1 MIYALRED
9 TKERHVESVDPS
21 QISPAGRA
29 ASTADGSAFP
39 LTAAQRGIWFAQH
52 LMPDTP
58 IVIANYAE
66 INGPLDVDL
75 LDDVVRDSMHEID
88 CGMLRLIE
96 IDGTPFQVVDNTL
109 TDRFERIDLRRE
121 PDPAAAAQ
129 AWMVA
134 NYSAPIDLLRD
145 RLIKGAVLRLGDEHY
160 YWYSCI
166 HHIVIDGY
174 GAILLINR
182 ASDLYTAALDN
193 HDPNPPSV
201 PPLTELNT
209 AEDAYR
215 SSTRFAKDRAY
226 WMGKAA
232 GLPDPVSLSP
242 TSAAPDVCPRRIG
255 GLLSPQLTAALDV
268 AAQQT
273 NSFQTPMLIAALAAY
288 VSHVTGTDDVVL
300 SLPVSGRT
308 SAVLRRSGG
317 MVSNVVPIR
326 VTISPT
332 TTVSELV
339 GQVQLELTGALR
351 HQRYR
356 SEDLRRDVGGSE
368 DPRGFY
374 GPAINIM
381 NFPSDVKLGP
391 VSGRFQILSTG
402 PVQDLSVNLYPSVD
416 GTTRIDFEANRRSYT
431 DADLSNHHRRFVALL
446 GTFAAASSDSRVFD
460 LDVLTASERR
470 SLVPALGA
478 PALPPILLADI
489 LARGVSAGG
498 SALALGDL
506 TIDYVELDRSTN
518 RLARRLI
525 GLGATAGSVIASAFP
540 RGVDGIVAL
549 WAIAKTGATYL
560 PLDPLL
566 PAERLEH
573 MIADSAATIGL
584 TDATA
589 VLPQMIPWFE
599 INDAAFSGAVAA
611 ESDAPITDADRGLRL
626 RLDHVAYI
634 IYTSGSTGVPK
645 GVAVSHRGLATF
657 TAEAR
662 PELAVTSTSRVL
674 RVSSPS
680 FDASIFE
687 MVLAFS
693 AGATLVIAPADV
705 VGGDELGEV
714 IRRGNVTHIV
724 SAPAVLGTLDATG
737 LESLEAIVVG
747 GDVCPPDL
755 VARFGTRLRFYNSYG
770 PTEATIVVSMSEAL
784 DTPAA
789 ITIGAPLQGVRALV
803 LDRWLRPMP
812 EGVAGEL
819 YLAGPGLARGYLDR
833 PALTA
838 GRFVADPIGGGQ
850 RMYRTGDMVR
860 WTADHRLEYLGRT
873 DSQVKVRGQRVELG
887 EIEALLNRR
896 ADVGTAVVV
905 ARKDRR
911 DQTILVA
918 YICAAPGAVAQPA
931 VLRAAAA
938 QSLPGYMV
946 PAVITVLDQMPTT
959 RAGKVDRTALP
970 EPELASAPFRL
981 PATPAEVRV
990 ATIFAELLDLDRV
1003 GADDSFFDLG
1013 GDSLAATRLISRVN
1027 ADLHT
1032 RLTVREIFDNPT
1044 VSGIAR
1050 RPASS
1055 GPPRAT
1061 LVPGARPARIPL
1073 SPAQTRMWFLHR
1085 FDPLGT
1091 AYHLPLVVGL
1101 DGDLDTPALEAAMLD
1116 VAGRHESLRTV
1127 FPEDAAGP
1135 VQRVLPIEQACIDLT
1150 PHPLTPAALVPAIGA
1165 FAGVPFDI
1173 TQAMSLRTRLFRLD
1187 AHSHVLVVIMHHI
1200 VADGGSLAPLASDI
1214 AIAYEARKRGAAP
1227 GWQPLPAQYADYA
1240 VWQNTWLGAP
1250 GDPDAAGTKQIDHW
1264 KQVLRD
1270 APAVLSLPTDRPRP
1284 PVVSHRGAA
1293 IDFAV
1298 DRDLASRLRDIAG
1311 LHDATMFMTLHAAY
1325 ATLLSRLCSTTD
1337 IVIGTPISGR
1347 SDPLL
1352 DDLIGMFVNTVPL
1365 RTIVDPATSFN
1376 DLVDQVR
1383 ATDLAA
1389 YANADVPF
1397 ERLVDELDVPRTQS
1411 FSPVFQVTL
1420 SVQTNTVTTGDGAA
1434 ALQLPELAVRALNF
1448 EHGTT
1453 HFDLALNI
1461 DEQVDGTLRC
1471 ELRYATDIFD
1481 ADTAAAM
1488 VSRFLMLLTALTD
1501 RPETP
1506 VGDVAILDSDE
1517 YERLAPAL
1525 GRTSVAPQTFG
1536 SLIAAAVEANPDGV
1550 ALQWQGVGHTYREVD
1565 DWSTELAQRLI
1576 SQGAA
1581 PESPV
1586 AIAVRRSLDS
1596 VRATWAVIKT
1606 GAAFLPV
1613 DPAYPSERIAHMLN
1627 DSGARLGLTTAANR
1641 AHLPDTVRWIIVDD
1655 LVPADACADA
1665 EGDADSA
1672 AAGVSVD
1679 IDHAAYMIYTS
1690 GSTGTPKGVVVTHR
1704 GLANLAAERR
1714 LNYAMHPSARFL
1726 HNTSPS
1732 FDMAIGEQIAAL
1744 SAAATLVISPPDLS
1758 PEELTHLLASEH
1770 ITHALITPTMLTAL
1784 DPTGLDELIV
1794 LGVGGEAVT
1803 TDLIDRWAPG
1813 RQMRNGYGPTETTDI
1828 ATVARLEAGQPVTI
1842 GTGVHG
1848 FELLV
1853 LDTRLRPVPVG
1864 VTGEL
1869 YLAGPG
1875 LARGYHRRHAMTA
1888 ERFVANPFSVPGA
1901 RMYRTGDVVSWVEGE
1916 LRYHGRS
1923 DNQVKIRG
1931 YRIELGEIESAA
1943 HRLPGVRQAV
1953 VLKRVTDH
1961 GDRLVVYL
1969 VPRHDVAIDTA
1980 AIRTALTVALP
1991 AHMVPEA
1998 YVVVD
2003 RLPLTVNGKLDH
2015 DRLPVP
2021 DFTTA
2026 TTPYRAP
2033 ADAVQTTI
2041 AELMAELLGRERIGV
2056 DDSFFSLGGDSIGS
2070 IQLVSRAR
2078 ARGVHFTPRDVF
2090 EHKTVAALAKVAG
2103 TDPADDVRLA
2113 ELPGGGTGSLPLLP
2127 VMRDMVERPGGFG
2140 RFSQALVLELPEGI
2154 DRAGI
2159 VATLSAVIDHHDAL
2173 RAVLTDTGLEIRPA
2187 ASVAVDRLL
2196 RHVEV
2201 PAGTDPSA
2209 ATEAEY
2215 RQALGRLDPRTGDMM
2230 QFVWI
2235 DTGHSGRLVVALHHL
2250 IVDGVSWRILVP
2262 DMISAWA
2269 ALSAGLPPVL
2279 APVGTSLRRWSHA
2292 LLEHA
2297 LAPEATA
2304 ELPWWQSVLAA
2315 PDHPLGPRHL
2325 DPRID
2330 TVASVER
2337 ITVELDRDLTRA
2349 VIDEVP
2355 RAFRSNVEDV
2365 LLAALMH
2372 ALYVWRAEHGDRQVS
2387 VLAQLEGHGR
2397 EESVVPGAD
2406 LSRTVGWFTSVY
2418 PVRFDLSGL
2427 ELPATLAGPTAVAV
2441 LKRVKEHLRA
2451 VPRRGIGFGIL
2462 RHLNPASSAAL
2473 TTTHPPAISFNYL
2486 GRTGAQAVPEELA
2499 QLGWMPATDGILEPD
2514 ADRDMPAAAAL
2525 DVNAIVT
2532 ESNGSAVLSAVF
2544 GYASGVLSH
2553 SDVSAL
2559 TEYWTRSLEVLTD
2572 DVRANGGQLTPS
2584 DLHPFQVAQADL
2596 DRWRHRYPDMSDV
2609 WPLSPLQQGLAFHAQ
2624 LAPVRDVYVSQTV
2637 LDLEGVVDGARLRSA
2652 AVALV
2657 GRYQNLRT
2665 AFVTGSGGAAVQL
2678 VVDHVEPGWQQL
2690 DVSDLDIDESSRA
2703 VGGVR
2708 RRELGT
2714 RFRLERPPLLRFAL
2728 IKTGHDHWQLVVT
2741 LHHINVDGWSMPLLL
2756 RDLLVL
2762 YATHADS
2769 TVLPPAP
2776 SYRDFLLWVHRQDH
2790 DASRAAWAEA
2800 FAGCDQPTLL
2810 VENHTATG
2818 EINSVTDVVDEAAT
2832 AALSAVAAR
2841 FGVTLNTIVQ
2851 IAWAIVIAQQ
2861 VDSQDVVFGATV
2873 SGRPAD
2879 LDGVESMVGLCINT
2893 VPVRVVIDAD
2903 EPISALLQRQQAEQT
2918 RLLEHHY
2925 LGLVDVQAAAGPGSL
2940 FDTLTVFE
2948 SYPLDADAIAAAGSI
2963 DGMQITGVDGSEA
2976 THYPLSLTAD
2986 PGTEL
2991 ALRLTF
2997 HENAFTR
3004 GAVEALSGRLRRVLR
3019 AVAEEPDSP
3028 TGQLHLLSDAE
3039 RAELVPMRGPAA
3051 VPQATLAQL
3060 IASAVDANPAGI
3072 AVLWR
3077 NRGYSY
3083 RDVDE
3088 WTDVL
3093 ARLLADRG
3101 ARPETFVAVAVPRSL
3116 DSVRAVWAVAKTGAA
3131 FVPIDPHYPADR
3143 IAHMLSDCGAALGI
3157 TTRDQRPGLP
3167 DSVTWVVLENLPQ
3180 ELFTDPAQPPQHH
3193 PSEPRHPAYMIY
3205 TSGSTGTPKGVVVTH
3220 QGLANLAAER
3230 LLRYHMTSTSRF
3242 LHNTSPSF
3250 DMAVGEQI
3258 SALSAAAT
3266 LVISPPDLTPAEL
3279 SDLIGGHGV
3288 THALITPTMLGML
3301 DPVDLP
3307 GLLVLGVGGESVS
3320 AELVDRWAPGR
3331 QMRNG
3336 YGPTEATDIATVSE
3350 LHAGRPVAIGRPVH
3364 GFELLVLD
3372 SRLRPVPAG
3381 VTGELYLA
3389 GPALARGY
3397 HGRPALTADR
3407 FTANPFGDGGDRMYR
3422 TGDLVTTMP
3431 SGELRYHGRSD
3442 NQVKIRGH
3450 RIELGEIDAVLTRH
3464 PHVDR
3469 SVTIA
3474 RPGPG
3479 GQVVLVSYVVA
3490 PAHDGSRTDEISDF
3504 AAEFLPRHMLP
3515 GVIMATDSIP
3525 FTPTGK
3531 LDERALPQPDF
3542 ESGVPHRAPATATE
3556 VVVAAAF
3563 ADSLGIPAVSVHDDF
3578 FSIGGNSLT
3587 AIGVLGQ
3594 IRDQLQRPIPLQW
3607 FLADPTVLALARRID
3622 TFDPMAADAALDV
3635 VLPIRET
3642 GTATPLFCIHPIL
3655 GLSWSYAGLARHL
3668 DDNRPV
3674 YGLQVPGLH
3683 SEEPL
3688 ADSID
3693 AIAAR
3698 YLREVRRI
3706 APDGPYH
3713 LLGWSLGG
3721 VIAHAM
3727 AAQLAQAGAEVGS
3740 LIILDS
3746 SAIPVVST
3754 DDTGLRAADVLG
3766 ALGLDD
3772 VGSDHLSHLTTESVA
3787 DVLAEI
3793 EDMPPGLRQPQVQ
3806 RLIAAA
3812 EHHAALLHKH
3822 VPGKFDGDLLFFSA
3836 DADDPGSTAAFDSW
3850 APHVTGLAQIHP
3862 LPVTHWQ
3869 MCSPAALRTAG
3880 PIIAGHLERG
3890 PRSAQV
3896 VEAGG

>member
-1 MIYALRED
+1 MQ
-9 TKERHVESVDPS
+9 SVDPS
-21 QISPAGRA
+21 QISPAAR
-29 ASTADGSAFP
+29 STSAADGAAFP

-52 LMPDTP
+52 LLPDTP

-75 LDDVVRDSMHEID
+75 LDDVVRASMHEID

-96 IDGTPFQVVDNTL
+96 IDGAPFQLVDDSL
-109 TDRFERIDLRRE
+109 TDRFERIDLRHE
-121 PDPAAAAQ
+121 PDPVAAAQ

-182 ASDLYTAALDN
+182 ASDLYTAALEGR
-193 HDPNPPSV
+193 DPNPPSV

-215 SSTRFAKDRAY
+215 SSPRFTKDRAY

-242 TSAAPDVCPRRIG
+242 TTAAPDVCPRRIG
-255 GLLSPQLTAALDV
+255 GLLSPQLTSALDI

-273 NSFQTPMLIAALAAY
+273 KSFQTPMLIAALGAY
-288 VSHVTGTDDVVL
+288 VSHLTGADDVVL

-326 VTISPT
+326 VKISPT
-332 TTVSELV
+332 TTVAELV
-339 GQVQLELTGALR
+339 EQVQLDLTGALR

-356 SEDLRRDVGGSE
+356 SEDLRRDLGGNE

-381 NFPSDVKLGP
+381 NFPSEVKLGP

-416 GTTRIDFEANRRSYT
+416 GNTRIDFEANRRSYT
-431 DADLSNHHRRFVALL
+431 DADLEHHHRRFVDLL
-446 GTFAAASSDSRVFD
+446 GTFAAASPDSQVFGF
-460 LDVLTASERR
+460 DVLTTAERR

-478 PALPPILLADI
+478 PALSPIMLPDI
-489 LARGVSAGG
+489 LTGGVSAGR
-498 SALALGDL
+498 SALVAGDL
-506 TIDYVELDRSTN
+506 RIDYADLDLSTN

-525 GLGATAGSVIASAFP
+525 GLGATPGAVVASAFP
-540 RGVDGIVAL
+540 RGVTGIRAL
-549 WAIAKTGATYL
+549 WAFAKTGATYL
-560 PLDPLL
+560 PLDPHL

-573 MIADSAATIGL
+573 MIVDSAATIGL
-584 TDATA
+584 TDSSAA
-589 VLPQMIPWFE
+589 LPQTIPWFE
-599 INDAAFSGAVAA
+599 IGSVAVSDAVES
-611 ESDAPITDADRGLRL
+611 ESDAPITDADRGISLRS
-626 RLDHVAYI
+626 DHVAYI

-645 GVAVSHRGLATF
+645 GVAVPHTGLATF
-657 TAEAR
+657 TAAAR
-662 PELAVTSTSRVL
+662 PELAVTSSSRML

-693 AGATLVIAPADV
+693 AGATLVITPADV
-705 VGGDELGEV
+705 VGGDDLGEV
-714 IRRGNVTHIV
+714 IRRGAVTHIV

-755 VARFGTRLRFYNSYG
+755 VARFGTRMRFFNSYG

-784 DTPAA
+784 DAPEA

-803 LDRWLRPMP
+803 LDRWLRPLP
-812 EGVAGEL
+812 EGVPGEL
-819 YLAGPGLARGYLDR
+819 YLAGPGLARGYVDR

-838 GRFVADPIGGGQ
+838 GRFVADPIGEGR
-850 RMYRTGDMVR
+850 RMYRTGDIVR
-860 WTADHRLEYLGRT
+860 WTADRQLEYLGRS

-896 ADVGTAVVV
+896 TDVGTAVVV

-911 DQTILVA
+911 DQTILVG
-918 YICAAPGAVAQPA
+918 YICAAPGRTVEPA
-931 VLRAAAA
+931 LVRADVA

-946 PAVITVLDQMPTT
+946 PTVITVLDRMPTT
-959 RAGKVDRTALP
+959 RAGKVDRNALP
-970 EPELASAPFRL
+970 EPDLASAAPFRT
-981 PATPAEVRV
+981 PATPAEILV
-990 ATIFAELLDLDRV
+990 AQIFAELLDLDRV

-1027 ADLHT
+1027 AELHT

-1050 RPASS
+1050 RPAAS
-1055 GPPRAT
+1055 GAARAT
-1061 LVPGARPARIPL
+1061 LVPGPRPARIPL
-1073 SPAQTRMWFLHR
+1073 SPAQTRMWFLNR
-1085 FDPLGT
+1085 FDPSAT

-1101 DGDLDTPALEAAMLD
+1101 DGDLDAPALEAALLD

-1127 FPEDAAGP
+1127 FPEDDAGP
-1135 VQRVLPIEQACIDLT
+1135 AQQVLPIEQVTIDLT
-1150 PHPLTPAALVPAIGA
+1150 PHPLSRTGLVSAIGA
-1165 FAGVPFDI
+1165 LAGAPFDI
-1173 TQAMSLRTRLFRLD
+1173 TSSMSLRLRLFRLD
-1187 AHSHVLVVIMHHI
+1187 AHSHVLAVIMHHV
-1200 VADGGSLAPLASDI
+1200 VADGGSLAPLARDM
-1214 AIAYEARKRGAAP
+1214 AIAYEARRRGVAP
-1227 GWQPLPAQYADYA
+1227 GWAPLPVQYADYA
-1240 VWQNTWLGAP
+1240 VWQNKWLGASD
-1250 GDPDAAGTKQIDHW
+1250 DPDAAGTRQITYW
-1264 KQVLRD
+1264 KQVLSG

-1284 PVVSHRGAA
+1284 PVVSYRGAA
-1293 IDFAV
+1293 VDFVV
-1298 DRDLASRLRDIAG
+1298 DRDLTGRLHEIAG
-1311 LHDATMFMTLHAAY
+1311 RHDATIFMTVHAAY
-1325 ATLLSRLCSTTD
+1325 AALLSRLCGTAD
-1337 IVIGTPISGR
+1337 VVIGTPISGR
-1347 SDPLL
+1347 SDPAL
-1352 DDLIGMFVNTVPL
+1352 DELIGMFVNTVPL
-1365 RTIVDPATSFN
+1365 RTILDPAISFG

-1383 ATDLAA
+1383 ETDLAA

-1397 ERLVDELDVPRTQS
+1397 ERLVDELSVPRSQS

-1420 SVQTNTVTTGDGAA
+1420 SVQTNTVTTSDGGTAV
-1434 ALQLPELAVRALNF
+1434 QLPGLVVRALDF

-1461 DEQVDGTLRC
+1461 DEQADGTLQC

-1481 ADTAAAM
+1481 VHTAQSMA
-1488 VSRFLMLLTALTD
+1488 SRFVRLLAALTD
-1501 RPETP
+1501 RPELP
-1506 VGDVAILDSDE
+1506 IGDVDILDSDE
-1517 YERLAPAL
+1517 TKSLVPAL
-1525 GRTSVAPQTFG
+1525 GPTAVPPETFG
-1536 SLIAAAVEANPDGV
+1536 ALIGAAVQVNPDGV
-1550 ALQWQGVGHTYREVD
+1550 ALQWQGVGHSYREVD
-1565 DWSTELAQRLI
+1565 DWSTALAQHLLSR
-1576 SQGAA
+1576 GAT
-1581 PESPV
+1581 PESFV
-1586 AIAVRRSLDS
+1586 AIAVPRSLDS

-1613 DPAYPSERIAHMLN
+1613 DPAYPPERIAHMLA

-1641 AHLPDTVRWIIVDD
+1641 AHLPSTVHWIIVDD
-1655 LVPADACADA
+1655 PVPASDA
-1665 EGDADSA
+1665 SA
-1672 AAGVSVD
+1672 STDDVSVD

-1690 GSTGTPKGVVVTHR
+1690 GSTGAPKGVVVTHR

-1714 LNYAMHPSARFL
+1714 LNYTMHPSARFL

-1803 TDLIDRWAPG
+1803 GELIDRWAPG

-1828 ATVARLEAGQPVTI
+1828 ATVAHLEAGRPVTI

-1848 FELLV
+1848 FELFV
-1853 LDTRLRPVPVG
+1853 LDARLRPVPVG

-1869 YLAGPG
+1869 YLAGPA
-1875 LARGYHRRHAMTA
+1875 LARGYHRRHALTS
-1888 ERFVANPFSVPGA
+1888 ERFVACPFSAPGV
-1901 RMYRTGDVVSWVEGE
+1901 RMYRTGDLVSWVSGE

-1943 HRLPGVRQAV
+1943 SRLPGVRQAV
-1953 VLKRVTDH
+1953 VLKRATDH

-1969 VPRHDVAIDTA
+1969 VPRPDVAVDTA
-1980 AIRTALTVALP
+1980 AVRTALAVALP

-2021 DFTTA
+2021 DFATA

-2041 AELMAELLGRERIGV
+2041 AELMADLLGRDWIGV

-2090 EHKTVAALAKVAG
+2090 EHKTIAALAKVAG
-2103 TDPADDVRLA
+2103 TDPADDVRLE
-2113 ELPGGGTGSLPLLP
+2113 ELPGGGTGSLPLTP
-2127 VMRDMVERPGGFG
+2127 VMRDMVQRPGGFG
-2140 RFSQALVLELPEGI
+2140 RFSQSLVLVLPDGI

-2159 VATLSAVIDHHDAL
+2159 VATLSATIDHHDAL
-2173 RAVLTDTGLEIRPA
+2173 RAVLTDAGLEIQPA
-2187 ASVAVDRLL
+2187 GSVAVDRLV

-2201 PAGTDPSA
+2201 PAGTDPS
-2209 ATEAEY
+2209 TTTSAEY
-2215 RQALGRLDPRTGDMM
+2215 REALGRLDPRSGDMM

-2235 DTGHSGRLVVALHHL
+2235 DTGHSGRLVVVLHHL

-2269 ALSAGLPPVL
+2269 AISAGVPPVL

-2297 LAPEATA
+2297 IAPEATD
-2304 ELPWWQSVLAA
+2304 ELPWWESVLTA
-2315 PDHPLGPRHL
+2315 PDHPLGSRHL
-2325 DPRID
+2325 DPRLD
-2330 TVASVER
+2330 TVARVER

-2355 RAFRSNVEDV
+2355 NAFRSNVEDV
-2365 LLAALMH
+2365 LLAGLMH
-2372 ALYVWRAEHGDRQVS
+2372 ALCIWRAEHGDRNMS

-2406 LSRTVGWFTSVY
+2406 LSRTVGWFTSVF

-2427 ELPATLAGPTAVAV
+2427 ELPATLTGRTAVAV

-2462 RHLNPASSAAL
+2462 RHLNPVSSAAL
-2473 TTTHPPAISFNYL
+2473 TMAHPPEISFNYL
-2486 GRTGAQAVPEELA
+2486 GRTGAQTVPEELA
-2499 QLGWMPATDGILEPD
+2499 QLGWLPAADGILEPD

-2525 DVNAIVT
+2525 DINALVS
-2532 ESNGSAVLSAVF
+2532 ESDGSAVLSAVF

-2553 SDVSAL
+2553 SDVSTL
-2559 TEYWTRSLEVLTD
+2559 TEYWTSSLKVLTD
-2572 DVRANGGQLTPS
+2572 HVRTIGGELTPS
-2584 DLHPFQVAQADL
+2584 DLHPFQVPQADL
-2596 DRWRHRYPDMSDV
+2596 DRWLQRYPDMSDV

-2624 LAPVRDVYVSQTV
+2624 LTPVRDVYVSQTV
-2637 LDLEGVVDGARLRSA
+2637 LDLEGVVDGARLRA
-2652 AVALV
+2652 AALALV

-2665 AFVTGSGGAAVQL
+2665 AFVTSGGGAAMQI
-2678 VVDHVEPGWQQL
+2678 VVDHLEPDWQEV
-2690 DVSDLDIDESSRA
+2690 DVSDLDLDETSRA
-2703 VGGVR
+2703 VDAVR
-2708 RRELGT
+2708 RSELAQ
-2714 RFRLERPPLLRFAL
+2714 RFSLERPPLLRFAL
-2728 IKTGHDHWQLVVT
+2728 IRTQLDRWQLVVT
-2741 LHHINVDGWSMPLLL
+2741 LHHINVDGWSMPLLF

-2762 YATHADS
+2762 YATRADA
-2769 TVLPPAP
+2769 TALPPAP

-2790 DASRAAWAEA
+2790 DLSRAAWADA
-2800 FAGCDQPTLL
+2800 FRGCDQPTLL

-2818 EINSVTDVVDEAAT
+2818 QIDSVTGVVDEVRT
-2832 AALSAVAAR
+2832 SQLSAVAAR

-2851 IAWAIVIAQQ
+2851 TAWAIVIAQQ
-2861 VDSQDVVFGATV
+2861 VDSHDVVFGATV

-2879 LDGVESMVGLCINT
+2879 LDGVEAMVGLCINT
-2893 VPVRVVIDAD
+2893 VPVRVEINAD
-2903 EPISALLQRQQAEQT
+2903 EPLSALLQRQQAEQT

-2925 LGLVDVQAAAGPGSL
+2925 LGLVDVQAAAGPGSV

-2963 DGMQITGVDGSEA
+2963 DGMRITGVDGTEA
-2976 THYPLSLTAD
+2976 THYPLSLTAN
-2986 PGTEL
+2986 PGPEL

-3004 GAVEALSGRLRRVLR
+3004 GSIEALSERLLRVLQ
-3019 AVAEEPDSP
+3019 AVAEEPESP
-3028 TGQLHLLSDAE
+3028 TGQLQLLSE
-3039 RAELVPMRGPAA
+3039 REYAELVPMRGPSA
-3051 VPQATLAQL
+3051 VPPSTLAEL
-3060 IASAVDANPAGI
+3060 IATAVDANPAGT

-3077 NRGYSY
+3077 DREYSY
-3083 RDVDE
+3083 RDIDE
-3088 WTDVL
+3088 WTAGL
-3093 ARLLADRG
+3093 ARLLIDRG
-3101 ARPETFVAVAVPRSL
+3101 ARPETFVAVALPRSL

-3131 FVPIDPHYPADR
+3131 FVPVDPHYPADR

-3157 TTRDQRPGLP
+3157 TTRDRRAHLP
-3167 DSVTWVVLENLPQ
+3167 DSVTWIVLDDLPQ
-3180 ELFTDPAQPPQHH
+3180 TTFNTPAQSPCHH
-3193 PSEPRHPAYMIY
+3193 QTDLRHPAYMIY

-3230 LLRYHMTSTSRF
+3230 LHSYRVHSTARV

-3266 LVISPPDLTPAEL
+3266 LVVSPPDLTPGEL
-3279 SDLIGGHGV
+3279 ADLIGNHGV

-3350 LHAGRPVAIGRPVH
+3350 LHAGHAVTIGRPVH
-3364 GFELLVLD
+3364 GFELLILD

-3407 FTANPFGDGGDRMYR
+3407 FTANPFAGGGARMYR
-3422 TGDLVTTMP
+3422 TGDLVTRMP
-3431 SGELRYHGRSD
+3431 DGELRYHGRSD

-3469 SVTIA
+3469 AVTIA

-3490 PAHDGSRTDEISDF
+3490 PAHGGSPTGEISEF

-3515 GVIMATDSIP
+3515 GVIMATDSLP

-3531 LDERALPQPDF
+3531 LDEKALPQPDF
-3542 ESGVPHRAPATATE
+3542 VSGSTHRPPATETE
-3556 VVVAAAF
+3556 VIVAAAF
-3563 ADSLGIPAVSVHDDF
+3563 ADSLGLETVSVHDDF
-3578 FSIGGNSLT
+3578 FALGGNSLT
-3587 AIGVLGQ
+3587 AIGVLGT
-3594 IRDQLQRPIPLQW
+3594 IREQLGRPIPLQW
-3607 FLADPTVLALARRID
+3607 FLSDPTVLALARRID
-3622 TFDPMAADAALDV
+3622 TFDPVAADSALDV

-3655 GLSWSYAGLARHL
+3655 GLSWSYAGLVRHL
-3668 DDNRPV
+3668 HDDRPV

-3683 SEEPL
+3683 TEEPL
-3688 ADSID
+3688 ADSI
-3693 AIAAR
+3693 AATADR
-3698 YLREVRRI
+3698 YIREIRRI
-3706 APDGPYH
+3706 APEGPYH

-3727 AAQLAQAGAEVGS
+3727 AVQLERAGAEVGS

-3746 SAIPVVST
+3746 SAVPASLT
-3754 DDTGLRAADVLG
+3754 EDAGLRAADILG
-3766 ALGLDD
+3766 ALGLGD
-3772 VGSDHLSHLTTESVA
+3772 VGADHLSHLTTDSIA

-3793 EDMPPGLRQPQVQ
+3793 EDMPPGLRQPQVE

-3812 EHHAALLHKH
+3812 EHHAALLHTH
-3822 VPGKFDGDLLFFSA
+3822 VPGTFGGDLLFFSA

-3850 APHVTGLAQIHP
+3850 APHVAGGTQHP

-3869 MCSPAALRTAG
+3869 MCSPGALRSAG
-3880 PIIAGHLERG
+3880 PIIAGHLEQES
-3890 PRSAQV
+3890 RSAST
-3896 VEAGG
+3896 VEAGE